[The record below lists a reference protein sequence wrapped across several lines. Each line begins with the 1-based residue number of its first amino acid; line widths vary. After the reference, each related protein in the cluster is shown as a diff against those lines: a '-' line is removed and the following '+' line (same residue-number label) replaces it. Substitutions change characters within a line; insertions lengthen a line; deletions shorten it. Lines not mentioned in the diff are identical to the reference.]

1 MSGSDWFRNSLLE
14 RRDRRGQ
21 VVARSGGDD
30 RLARSFGGSCFGTES
45 TSRGEGGSTLR
56 KGIVAH
62 SDPGTRGELSM
73 LTRRSLIGGL
83 CAVAATRA
91 ASQTVGL
98 SFGTYALWMLRWEDS
113 LELIS
118 RTGYDGVELAVMPD
132 WPTAPKSLSRTDRA
146 RLRGLLGDLGLA
158 LPAILEDL
166 KVMHPTQ
173 SHRENL
179 DRLRRAIELGSE
191 ISPGRP
197 PIFETVLGR
206 RPDEWDEVKNGM
218 VDEIGEWTR
227 AAAAGETVICF
238 KPHVAH
244 AVNNIERSLWLLDQV
259 DSPFFRC
266 TYDYSHLWLAGH
278 ELVPSLEALLP
289 VSPYIHLKDARGQA
303 GTHQFLLP
311 GDGETDYAA
320 MFRAVRDLEYQG
332 YANVEVSAQIH
343 KKDDFEPIPATRICY
358 ERMAAAFE
366 QAGLTRP

>member
-1 MSGSDWFRNSLLE
+1 MTHGE
-14 RRDRRGQ
+14 GIAK
-21 VVARSGGDD
+21 ARSP
-30 RLARSFGGSCFGTES
+30 RLRP
-45 TSRGEGGSTLR
+45 
-56 KGIVAH
+56 
-62 SDPGTRGELSM
+62 DLSG
-73 LTRRSLIGGL
+73 LTRRLFVGGL
-83 CAVAATRA
+83 GAIASTHA

-132 WPTAPKSLSRTDRA
+132 WPTAPKGLSRTDRA

-158 LPAILEDL
+158 LPALLENL
-166 KVMHPTQ
+166 QVMHATQ

-179 DRLRRAIELGSE
+179 DRLRRAIDLGSE
-191 ISPGRP
+191 ISPGTP
-197 PIFETVLGR
+197 PILETVLGR
-206 RPDEWDEVKNGM
+206 RPDEWDDVKNGI
-218 VDEIGEWTR
+218 VDEVGEWAR
-227 AAAAGETVICF
+227 AAAASQTVICF
-238 KPHVAH
+238 KPHVSH
-244 AVNNIERSLWLLDQV
+244 AVNNIERSLWLLDQI
-259 DSPFFRC
+259 DSPYFRC

-303 GTHQFLLP
+303 GSHQFLLP

-320 MFRAVRDLEYQG
+320 MFRKVRELGFQG

-343 KKDDFEPIPATRICY
+343 RRDDFEPIPATRICY
-358 ERMAAAFE
+358 ERMAGAFE

>member
-1 MSGSDWFRNSLLE
+1 
-14 RRDRRGQ
+14 
-21 VVARSGGDD
+21 
-30 RLARSFGGSCFGTES
+30 
-45 TSRGEGGSTLR
+45 
-56 KGIVAH
+56 
-62 SDPGTRGELSM
+62 M
-73 LTRRSLIGGL
+73 LTRRSLLGTLG
-83 CAVAATRA
+83 AVMATRA

-158 LPAILEDL
+158 LPALLENL
-166 KVMHPTQ
+166 QAMHPTQ

-179 DRLRRAIELGSE
+179 DRLRRAIELGSD
-191 ISPGRP
+191 ISPGTP

-206 RPDEWDEVKNGM
+206 RPDEWDQVKNGM

-227 AAAAGETVICF
+227 AAAAGKTVICF
-238 KPHVAH
+238 KPHVSH
-244 AVNNIERSLWLLDQV
+244 AVNNIERSLWLLDQI
-259 DSPFFRC
+259 DSPYFRC

-303 GTHQFLLP
+303 GNHQFLLP
-311 GDGETDYAA
+311 GDGETDYTA
-320 MFRAVRDLEYQG
+320 MFRKVWELGFQG

-343 KKDDFEPIPATRICY
+343 RKDDFEPIPATRICY
-358 ERMAAAFE
+358 ERMAAAFDG
-366 QAGLTRP
+366 AGLTRP